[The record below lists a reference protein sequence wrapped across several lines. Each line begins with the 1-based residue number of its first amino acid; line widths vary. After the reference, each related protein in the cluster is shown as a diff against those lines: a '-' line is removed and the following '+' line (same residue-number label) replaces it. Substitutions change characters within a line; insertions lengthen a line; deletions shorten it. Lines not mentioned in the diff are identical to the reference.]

1 MVSCQE
7 VIKLHS
13 MAEVQIVAG
22 AQGLDRLVR
31 WVHFIDL
38 PDVLPWVQGG
48 ELLIITGIGLQGKPE
63 ELKRLVQG
71 LIDKNLAGMI
81 INLGPYIESV
91 PEDVAAIAETANF
104 PLFTLPWKVKLVGV
118 MQEICS
124 YIVMQQTEK
133 HSISSFFEQLLLK
146 PVAAEQELMEHAAV
160 YGYDLSQSQ
169 QVVVISAILLTEQ
182 KFTRKNA
189 KHNFV
194 LIKTQLEQFVRD
206 FFVMRGKKILL
217 TLWMDKVLFLLPE
230 NVQDE
235 KKNRSIVQLLV
246 DQLGE
251 HFTTLNVAAGIGS
264 PAPLLQNI
272 RESYLQANKAL
283 WFAESLATKQ
293 CVYTYESLGI
303 YKLLFEIPLE
313 KLQAYCEEII
323 GTLEEH
329 DQRYKMDLVNSL
341 FVYFEENGNVVKTS
355 KRLFVHRNTLDYR
368 LKKIEDVSGKKLA
381 NSYDRLMLQLG
392 VIIARQLG
400 GGHNKISCD
409 VKKYEKAP
417 RIL

>member
-1 MVSCQE
+1 
-7 VIKLHS
+7 
-13 MAEVQIVAG
+13 
-22 AQGLDRLVR
+22 
-31 WVHFIDL
+31 
-38 PDVLPWVQGG
+38 
-48 ELLIITGIGLQGKPE
+48 
-63 ELKRLVQG
+63 
-71 LIDKNLAGMI
+71 
-81 INLGPYIESV
+81 
-91 PEDVAAIAETANF
+91 
-104 PLFTLPWKVKLVGV
+104 
-118 MQEICS
+118 
-124 YIVMQQTEK
+124 
-133 HSISSFFEQLLLK
+133 
-146 PVAAEQELMEHAAV
+146 
-160 YGYDLSQSQ
+160 
-169 QVVVISAILLTEQ
+169 
-182 KFTRKNA
+182 
-189 KHNFV
+189 
-194 LIKTQLEQFVRD
+194 
-206 FFVMRGKKILL
+206 
-217 TLWMDKVLFLLPE
+217 LLPE

-235 KKNRSIVQLLV
+235 KKNRSVVQLLV
-246 DQLGE
+246 DQLSE

-329 DQRYKMDLVNSL
+329 DQHYKMDLVNSL

-400 GGHNKISCD
+400 GGHNKVSSC
-409 VKKYEKAP
+409 VKKYEKVP